1 MTDHTPFSISI
12 SFFNP
17 QASLE
22 DLLVA
27 HRVDLA
33 LYGHHHSY
41 QRTCQVYSHAPK

>member
-1 MTDHTPFSISI
+1 MKKIITE
-12 SFFNP
+12 NLNL

-41 QRTCQVYSHAPK
+41 QRTCQVRSNDK